1 MNYRSLFLLI
11 IGSSSMLSSMDHQK
25 NDTIKKSLIEY
36 TQLVT
41 QATTYVDQL
50 KHTAN
55 WRVLTQLTKSVDDA
69 CDTLHRTQG
78 IEAHPNELTEFI
90 AAKKKFD
97 KSVLL
102 KSDGAY
108 SALRLRIEKKEF
120 SEIANIAF
128 QTTFAC
134 DYVAD
139 YTENLKIKE
148 ALLRKA
154 WMALDLYSGAL
165 HVQKNKFNSLNSKTS
180 NDFALLS
187 HVTEQ
192 LIKNDFPK
200 FDWPGQHLL
209 ENNNLNITYYSP
221 EHKKANAKNA
231 SHESRMAKF
240 VRKLTQ
246 PKIKTLESKQ
256 ENNNHNDLK
265 KSLSMDEINKL
276 VKK

>member
-25 NDTIKKSLIEY
+25 NDTIKRSLIEY

-41 QATTYVDQL
+41 QAITHVHQL

-55 WRVLTQLTKSVDDA
+55 WRILTQLTKSVDDA
-69 CDTLHRTQG
+69 CDSLNCTQG
-78 IEAHPNELTEFI
+78 IEAHPTELTQFLT
-90 AAKKKFD
+90 AKNKFD
-97 KSVLL
+97 QSVLL

-108 SALRLRIEKKEF
+108 SALRLRIEKKQF
-120 SEIANIAF
+120 GEIANIAF

-139 YTENLKIKE
+139 YTKDLIIKE

-165 HVQKNKFNSLNSKTS
+165 PVQKNKFNSLNSKTS

-187 HVTEQ
+187 HVTAQ

-200 FDWPGQHLL
+200 FDWSGQHLL
-209 ENNNLNITYYSP
+209 ENNNLNITYYTP
-221 EHKKANAKNA
+221 EHKKVNTKDA

-246 PKIKTLESKQ
+246 PKIKTLASKQ
-256 ENNNHNDLK
+256 ENSDNNDLK